1 MLDILN
7 CAIDFETD
15 TEFDTPS
22 TKNDC
27 NLTYNGDDFFS
38 ATLHDNEGNELY
50 VEGDAEEMNQMIVA
64 VEIIDPESGER
75 TLAWEC

>member
-1 MLDILN
+1 MDILN
-7 CAIDFETD
+7 SIDFDTD

-27 NLTYNGDDFFS
+27 SLTYHENEDLFT
-38 ATLHDNEGNELY
+38 ATLHDDGGNELH